1 MGHESH
7 LVVVSVGRLSG
18 SLIGGLSVS
27 WGSSIIIRRG
37 SGSFCVSIVEAVI
50 VGSVHGTI
58 VGLVVGIASRWCS
71 GQFGHSCSI
80 WVMDTDPCCME

>member
-7 LVVVSVGRLSG
+7 LVVVCVGRLSG

-58 VGLVVGIASRWCS
+58 VGLVVGIASRLRAS
-71 GQFGHSCSI
+71 IGVVAGLATVVAFG
-80 WVMDTDPCCME
+80 